1 MVSQDKWR
9 PKDAITIELRGSG
22 ARAIISTEG
31 DLMAGEQRATLIVRY
46 RSLIITQNEQS
57 QEEDEG
63 VVEDA
68 SLMGPKQLNDEIDF
82 SKPASKQ

>member
-1 MVSQDKWR
+1 
-9 PKDAITIELRGSG
+9 
-22 ARAIISTEG
+22 
-31 DLMAGEQRATLIVRY
+31 MAGEQRATLIVRY